1 LGPGDAVD
9 PFPPDFTHPSKPKG
23 HMVSVFKISTV
34 VGLGLVGPQIAV
46 VLAQGSERL
55 QVYDRDPAVAQR
67 AIVDMR
73 DYVAEI
79 ARHDLLIGDPDEVL
93 ARIQLASTLDEAV
106 AGTEFVLEAISESLD
121 AKQELYRELDRITP
135 PEITIA
141 SNTSTI
147 PIRHMAEV
155 CAHPGRVVG
164 SHFYLPAHILPL
176 VEVIKH
182 PHVDEEHVSRTY
194 DAWAAM
200 GKVPI
205 MVNTDI
211 VGFVANRLQHSLTRQ
226 AIELAVD
233 GVASVEDIDTAVR
246 FGFGAR
252 FLSLGPL
259 ASRDLGGIKNHAKVA
274 SYLYHELDANG
285 DTAVRRLQ
293 EMSDRGDD
301 GLRTLKGFYDW
312 EGDPEEL
319 RSYHYERMIEQT
331 KRLREIGGVRTSL
344 AGSEDDASDD

>member
-1 LGPGDAVD
+1 
-9 PFPPDFTHPSKPKG
+9 
-23 HMVSVFKISTV
+23 MSVFEKSTLI
-34 VGLGLVGPQIAV
+34 GLGLVGPQVGV
-46 VLAQGSERL
+46 VMAQGSE
-55 QVYDRDPAVAQR
+55 QVRIFDRDPEAMKRAVT
-67 AIVDMR
+67 DMR

-79 ARHDLLIGDPDEVL
+79 ARHNLLIGEADEVVS
-93 ARIQLASTLDEAV
+93 RIVEAASLEDAV
-106 AGTEFVLEAISESLD
+106 SRSNFVVEAIFENLD
-121 AKQELYRELDRITP
+121 AKQELYHELDALVP

-155 CAHPGRVVG
+155 CQHPERVIG

-182 PHVDEEHVSRTY
+182 PKVDEVHIERALAT
-194 DAWAAM
+194 WAEM

-205 MVNTDI
+205 LVNTDI

-226 AIELAVD
+226 AIELAVK
-233 GVASVEDIDTAVR
+233 GVASVEDIDNAVR

-259 ASRDLGGIKNHAKVA
+259 ASRDMGGITNHAKVA
-274 SYLYHELDANG
+274 SYLYHELDGHSDLAAE
-285 DTAVRRLQ
+285 TLQ
-293 EMSDRGDD
+293 EMADD
-301 GLRTLKGFYDW
+301 GQDGLLTLKGFYDW
-312 EGDPEEL
+312 EGKPEEL
-319 RSYHYERMIEQT
+319 RAYHYELMIEQT

-344 AGSEDDASDD
+344 DSTDGTPAPK

>member
-1 LGPGDAVD
+1 
-9 PFPPDFTHPSKPKG
+9 
-23 HMVSVFKISTV
+23 MSVFGTAAL
-34 VGLGLVGPQIAV
+34 VGLGLIGPQVGV
-46 VLAQGSERL
+46 VLAQGSQRL
-55 QVYDRDPAVAQR
+55 KVYDRDPAAAPR
-67 AIVDMR
+67 AIINMR
-73 DYVAEI
+73 EYVAEI
-79 ARHDLLIGDPDEVL
+79 DRNGLLIGSADEVL
-93 ARIQLASTLDEAV
+93 ARIQIASTLQEAI
-106 AGTEFVLEAISESLD
+106 ADAEFVLEAISENLE
-121 AKQELYRELDRITP
+121 AKQELFRELDRLTP

-147 PIRHMAEV
+147 PIRQMAEV
-155 CAHPGRVVG
+155 CAHPERVVG

-182 PHVDEEHVSRTY
+182 PHVDEQHVMRTY
-194 DAWAAM
+194 AAWVAM

-226 AIELAVD
+226 AIELAVS
-233 GVASVEDIDTAVR
+233 GVASVEDIDNAVR

-259 ASRDLGGIKNHAKVA
+259 ASRDLGGIMNHAKVA
-274 SYLYHELDANG
+274 GYLYHELDTDG
-285 DTAVRRLQ
+285 DVAVRQLQ
-293 EMSDRGDD
+293 KMSDRGDD

-319 RSYHYERMIEQT
+319 RSFHYERMIEQT

-344 AGSEDDASDD
+344 APSEDGPAGD

>member
-1 LGPGDAVD
+1 
-9 PFPPDFTHPSKPKG
+9 
-23 HMVSVFKISTV
+23 MSVFGTSALI
-34 VGLGLVGPQIAV
+34 GLGLVGPQIGV
-46 VLAQGSERL
+46 VLAQGSERV
-55 QVYDRDPAVAQR
+55 QVYDRDPAAVRR
-67 AIVDMR
+67 AIVNMR
-73 DYVAEI
+73 DYVAEL
-79 ARHDLLIGDPDEVL
+79 ARHELLIGDPEDVL
-93 ARIQLASTLDEAV
+93 ARIHAVTTLDEAV
-106 AGTEFVLEAISESLD
+106 SDSEFVVEAIFENLE

-155 CAHPGRVVG
+155 CAHPERVVG

-182 PHVDEEHVSRTY
+182 QHVDEEHVRRTY
-194 DAWAAM
+194 AAWAAM

-205 MVNTDI
+205 VVNTDI

-226 AIELAVD
+226 AIELAVQ
-233 GVASVEDIDTAVR
+233 GVASVEDIDNAVR

-259 ASRDLGGIKNHAKVA
+259 ASRDLGGIQNHAKVA
-274 SYLYHELDANG
+274 SYLYHELDADG
-285 DTAVRRLQ
+285 DAAARHLQ
-293 EMSDRGDD
+293 EMSDRGED

-312 EGDPEEL
+312 EGDPDEL

-331 KRLREIGGVRTSL
+331 KRLREIGGIRTSL
-344 AGSEDDASDD
+344 ESRADGPEGS

>member
-1 LGPGDAVD
+1 
-9 PFPPDFTHPSKPKG
+9 
-23 HMVSVFKISTV
+23 MSVFERSTLI
-34 VGLGLVGPQIAV
+34 GLGLVGPQVGV
-46 VLAQGSERL
+46 VMAQGSGQLRIF
-55 QVYDRDPAVAQR
+55 DRDPAAMTR
-67 AIVDMR
+67 AISDMR

-79 ARHDLLIGDPDEVL
+79 ARHDLLIGEADDVVS
-93 ARIQLASTLDEAV
+93 RIVAADSLEEAV
-106 AGTEFVLEAISESLD
+106 SGSDFVVEAIFENLEA
-121 AKQELYRELDRITP
+121 KQDLYRELDAQVP

-155 CAHPGRVVG
+155 CAHPERVIG

-182 PHVDEEHVSRTY
+182 PNVDESHIERALV
-194 DAWAAM
+194 AWKKM

-205 MVNTDI
+205 LVNTDI

-226 AIELAVD
+226 AIELAVE
-233 GVASVEDIDTAVR
+233 GVASVEDIDNAVR

-259 ASRDLGGIKNHAKVA
+259 ASRDMGGITNHAKVA
-274 SYLYHELDANG
+274 SYLYHQLDGHG
-285 DTAVRRLQ
+285 DLAAKTLQ
-293 EMSDRGDD
+293 KMADD
-301 GLRTLKGFYDW
+301 GHDGLLTLKGFYDW
-312 EGDPEEL
+312 EGEPEEL
-319 RSYHYERMIEQT
+319 RTYHYERMIEQT

-344 AGSEDDASDD
+344 DSSESEPAAE